1 MEWKRYFATKNHVE
15 TVARVLARFRIYD
28 IRENVPVVLFLIL
41 LPTLS
46 KSRIWE

>member
-1 MEWKRYFATKNHVE
+1 MEWKKYFAAKNPVE
-15 TVARVLARFRIYD
+15 TVARVLARFSIYD
-28 IRENVPVVLFLIL
+28 IRENVTAVLFLIL